1 MSATPKTF
9 TIKPRAQPAAAQ
21 WQPPPA
27 DWTPKTTGEEVEA
40 LVAEWYGTRG
50 LPIPLEERGV
60 GAVID
65 RMEQQRF
72 AAELHLAAGM
82 DAAFEEAKEAARG
95 PPPADESLEEK
106 AARLAAAVGPK
117 PAEFG
122 TKEFWSWTARK
133 RAADN
138 AERAVKGLPPLPTAK
153 EKAAAKE
160 AAAKEREAK
169 KAAKAATGKK

>member
-1 MSATPKTF
+1 MAAPKTF
-9 TIKPRAQPAAAQ
+9 TIKPKAVKP
-21 WQPPPA
+21 WQPPP
-27 DWTPKTTGEEVEA
+27 DNWFPKTTGEEVEA
-40 LVAEWYGTRG
+40 LVAEWYGSRG

-60 GAVID
+60 GAMID
-65 RMEQQRF
+65 RMERD
-72 AAELHLAAGM
+72 AHDDLMRRVAGM

-169 KAAKAATGKK
+169 KAAKAAANVAKK

>member
-1 MSATPKTF
+1 MAEPKTF
-9 TIKPRAQPAAAQ
+9 AIKPKR

-27 DWTPKTTGEEVEA
+27 DWYPKTLGEEVEA

-50 LPIPLEERGV
+50 LSIPAEERGI

-65 RMEQQRF
+65 RMERERF
-72 AAELHLAAGM
+72 AEEMRLAGGM
-82 DAAFEEAKEAARG
+82 EAAFEEAKAAAKA
-95 PPPADESLEEK
+95 PPPADETLEEK

-122 TKEFWSWTARK
+122 TKEFWSWAARK

-138 AERAVKGLPPLPTAK
+138 AALAAKGLPPLPTAK

-160 AAAKEREAK
+160 AAAAERAAK
-169 KAAKAATGKK
+169 KAAKAK